1 MIKFALYIFE
11 SSLCLTILYLVYLL
25 FFRKETYFNFNR
37 YYLLG
42 SMIFA
47 LLIPSLTLNLRV
59 DNFEGLETPI
69 SEIGQFRTSY
79 EKIIYWLD
87 PTYETSKY
95 QSVKS
100 LFFEDYSYSEG
111 NNSKDTNINTT
122 IINSKYSFPSETNDY
137 TGHLEIINLIILIY
151 LSGVAFFVLRL
162 LVLFVWLYRTIKKS
176 PIAVNKGFKIVQLNG
191 DVPPFSFLRY
201 IFVNQHA
208 VSHSDLQ
215 QILAHEKVHIRQNH
229 SIDLLLAH
237 GISVL
242 QWFNPFAWLLQK
254 SIKTTHEYIA
264 DRKVV
269 DQGFELIDY
278 QSLLLS
284 QLISIRSVE
293 LVNNFNLIS
302 IKKRIAM
309 MTKNKS
315 GFSSK
320 LKALVIIPFA
330 LILFFVFSDM
340 TIKGPGKLL
349 ANYYDREFLDET
361 AQLDGLWKNKLPG
374 SQEEYLFFKD
384 NKLSVLQKGNELR
397 EYWYEFKNDFLYIK
411 SDKIDAIP
419 LKYKK
424 TASELTIW
432 WNESIFATF
441 VKSNYSNTLED
452 VLQNCG
458 IDISVP
464 TLTQTQILSN
474 NELCIRIFMN
484 KEQIVVGNKKIQ
496 NDKLEQILK
505 NERSKFR
512 AIDLPYLVVQ
522 LFIDENTPM
531 KKVNHLHQILRQES
545 LYKTAYTGKTD
556 DNKISSLLAHD
567 AALPQ
572 KLPPVDAKY
581 LDDSELEKLDLK
593 LFKIN
598 LSGSKEKIA
607 SVPSDLA
614 KFISKSDK
622 YLLLLNFD
630 NNTTFGNYL
639 NSINTVYQIIYD
651 LRNKKAHDLYQISFD
666 DLSIIQQ
673 NQIRKEYPITLT
685 QRNLDEK

>member
-1 MIKFALYIFE
+1 MIKFAIYIFE
-11 SSLCLTILYLVYLL
+11 SSLCLSILALVYLL
-25 FFRKETYFNFNR
+25 FFRRETYFNFNR

-47 LLIPSLTLNLRV
+47 LLIPTLTLNLRV

-79 EKIIYWLD
+79 EKIIFGLD
-87 PTYETSKY
+87 PSYETLKY
-95 QSVKS
+95 QTIKTI
-100 LFFEDYSYSEG
+100 FFEEYSIPG
-111 NNSKDTNINTT
+111 NIYF
-122 IINSKYSFPSETNDY
+122 INSETETPIKNADNIFPSENNNTNH
-137 TGHLEIINLIILIY
+137 TKIFRLIVLIY
-151 LSGVAFFVLRL
+151 FMGVGIFVVRLSM
-162 LVLFVWLYRTIKKS
+162 LFVWLFRTIKTN
-176 PIAVNKGFKIVQLNG
+176 PIINHKGFKIVQLEG

-201 IFVNQHA
+201 LFVNQHA

-340 TIKGPGKLL
+340 TVKGPGKLL

-361 AQLDGLWKNKLPG
+361 VQLEGLWKSKLPD
-374 SQEEYLFFKD
+374 SQEEYLFFTG
-384 NKLSVLQKGNELR
+384 NKLSVLEKGNQVR
-397 EYWYEFKNDFLYIK
+397 EYLYEFKNDKLYIK
-411 SDKIDAIP
+411 TNKLEAIP

-424 TASELTIW
+424 TARELTIW
-432 WNESIFATF
+432 WNESLATTF
-441 VKSNYSNTLED
+441 VKSTSANTLED
-452 VLQNCG
+452 LLQSNDLS
-458 IDISVP
+458 IKLP
-464 TLTQTQILSN
+464 TITQTQIIDN
-474 NELCIRIFMN
+474 QTPVIRIFMN
-484 KEQIVVGNKKIQ
+484 KDQMQIGENKIQ
-496 NDKLEQILK
+496 KAALQRQIK
-505 NERSKFR
+505 NEQSKFR
-512 AIDLPYLVVQ
+512 AIDLPYVTIQ
-522 LFIDENTPM
+522 LFVDESTPM
-531 KKVNHLHQILRQES
+531 GKLNYLQQILRQES
-545 LYKTAYTGKTD
+545 LYKIAYAGTTD

-572 KLPPVDAKY
+572 KLPPIDAKY

-598 LSGSKEKIA
+598 LSGSKEEIA
-607 SVPSDLA
+607 SLPSDLA

-630 NNTTFGNYL
+630 NNTTFGNHL
-639 NSINTVYQIIYD
+639 NS
-651 LRNKKAHDLYQISFD
+651 
-666 DLSIIQQ
+666 
-673 NQIRKEYPITLT
+673 
-685 QRNLDEK
+685 